1 MSNPKFYE
9 PDGGDL
15 FVSIPADAQW
25 ATMIMQT
32 GLYGYVL
39 FVAANMI
46 GDGADLLLLIPSY
59 APLVGTIVIPI
70 LGAVPDG
77 MLVLFSGLGDS
88 EHAQQNVGVGVGAL
102 AGSTIMLLTLPWFL
116 AILGGRVSIVQNR
129 LTYKAPE
136 NEEEK
141 EDWKKLQKGNAGPCT
156 SGVAVTRRVRQS
168 AVLMLLT
175 ATTYFWV
182 QGPAFAYDHSKYATQ
197 TEIDNEHP
205 FAWIGFIVSLLW
217 FVIYIWMM
225 SKKSDQS
232 AELGDKLIQKQ
243 VAAIQRGEI
252 TIQGVMAECNKE
264 LWTGIIETG
273 SIDSEHILDGGKMQT
288 EILQMWEL
296 LAFFFNRYDTTGD
309 GFIGFDEF
317 RCVMKELNVLMSLEA
332 QKILFTKIAAING
345 DNSKGL
351 NFPLFISFI
360 INLALRPERM
370 LNRGGAPATAIKNP
384 NALLKK
390 HDEDEEADEEE
401 AEDED
406 MPHDL
411 ANLSPEEQQW
421 VLKKRAFTKLF
432 VGTLV
437 VVIFSDPMCDNLGT
451 IGKMAHVKPFFVSF
465 VLAPLA
471 SNASELVAAMRLA
484 SKKTISSMENSLNS
498 LLGAACMNNTF
509 CLSIFM
515 FLIIYQRLAWKFAAE
530 TLSILL
536 VEVLVALVV
545 LSGEQHK
552 FSSGILILAC
562 YPMSLV
568 FVKLLEAHGLD

>member
-1 MSNPKFYE
+1 
-9 PDGGDL
+9 
-15 FVSIPADAQW
+15 
-25 ATMIMQT
+25 MIMQT
-32 GLYGYVL
+32 GLYGYIL

-77 MLVLFSGLGDS
+77 MLVLFSGLGDK
-88 EHAQQNVGVGVGAL
+88 EHAQENVGVGVGAL

-116 AILGGRVSIVQNR
+116 AIRSGRVSIVQNR

-136 NEEEK
+136 SEEDK
-141 EDWKKLQKGNAGPCT
+141 EDWQKLQKGCRGPCT
-156 SGVAVTRRVRQS
+156 SGVAVTGKVRQS

-182 QGPAFAYDHSKYATQ
+182 QGPAFAYDKKKVATRA
-197 TEIDNEHP
+197 EIEAEHP
-205 FAWIGFIVSLLW
+205 YAWIGFIVSLLW
-217 FVIYIWMM
+217 FIIYIWMV

-273 SIDSEHILDGGKMQT
+273 SIDSEHILDGGIMQK

-296 LAFFFNRYDTTGD
+296 LAFFFNRYDKSGD

-332 QKILFTKIAAING
+332 QKTLFTKISAING
-345 DNSKGL
+345 ESKGL
-351 NFPLFISFI
+351 NFPLFISFV

-370 LNRGGAPATAIKNP
+370 LSRGGAAPTAVKNP
-384 NALLKK
+384 KALLKN
-390 HDEDEEADEEE
+390 DEGEEPDDE

-406 MPHDL
+406 MPSDL
-411 ANLSPEEQQW
+411 ANMSPEAQQW
-421 VLKKRAFTKLF
+421 ELKKRAFTKLF
-432 VGTLV
+432 IGTLV

-451 IGKMAHVKPFFVSF
+451 IGVKAKVKPFFVSF

-509 CLSIFM
+509 CLCIFM
-515 FLIIYQRLAWKFAAE
+515 FLIIKQQLAWKFAAE

-536 VEVLVALVV
+536 VEILVALVV
-545 LSGEQHK
+545 LTGEQHK